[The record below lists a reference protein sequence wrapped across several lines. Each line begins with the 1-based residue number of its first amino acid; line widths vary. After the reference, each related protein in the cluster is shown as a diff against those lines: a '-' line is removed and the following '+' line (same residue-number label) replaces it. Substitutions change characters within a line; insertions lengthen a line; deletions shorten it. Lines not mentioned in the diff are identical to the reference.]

1 MLINNS
7 IYSSQTIFNSNRHEV
22 SEDYHNNDHEINQ
35 LLESPPS
42 LKNNVKLR
50 EAVAET
56 ATSNKEQEIA
66 DSLLGAID
74 DHTIQLEA
82 ISNWTEGGLSA
93 FKGALEM
100 MAQNMIS
107 NKPNQGEY
115 GSYYEDLFQLV
126 LMDVLANASEYNV
139 ANDVVF
145 MQFLSWSLE
154 YIGTGQHNSWVETLP
169 DPEQCSP
176 GNIPTANN
184 NGGNRGNHL
193 VKIADCVWYGIS
205 KGINE
210 GTIPSNSLAARLM
223 SFICK
228 NDNEAVGSEQEGI
241 KNISSHLPPCI
252 YENLYTANQD
262 CNQVV
267 SANQGFYNPNQG
279 GWITNDNNNMS
290 PLMRLTAL
298 SYFLKDLEE
307 LSTSAVN
314 TILYGDLEQINDLYK
329 KLFNVTDQNL
339 QMSESLT
346 APDIYHYIIRWN
358 KGNPTSGTNDCN
370 DPSLEHDDNG
380 WQNCA
385 ANHNSENRPSG
396 VNISLDFAG
405 ELNFEWL
412 NDLAENYPKRIL
424 GDEDIKEIN
433 RLGDSVKMIMQ
444 TLKYWFQIMRDERVA
459 IARNI

>member
-1 MLINNS
+1 MLISNS
-7 IYSSQTIFNSNRHEV
+7 IYSSQNISNSNRNEV
-22 SEDYHNNDHEINQ
+22 SENYRNNDNEINQ
-35 LLESPPS
+35 LLENPPS

-50 EAVAET
+50 EAIAET

-100 MAQNMIS
+100 IAQNMIS
-107 NKPNQGEY
+107 NKPSTGEY

-126 LMDVLANASEYNV
+126 LMDVLANAEQYGFSDNNQNR
-139 ANDVVF
+139 NDVF

-169 DPEQCSP
+169 NPEDYANNQTPSP
-176 GNIPTANN
+176 GS
-184 NGGNRGNHL
+184 GGNKGNHL
-193 VKIADCVWYGIS
+193 VKIADCVWYGIQKS
-205 KGINE
+205 IKDGS
-210 GTIPSNSLAARLM
+210 IPSNSLAARLM
-223 SFICK
+223 NFICE
-228 NDNEAVGSEQEGI
+228 NSDVNSEGI
-241 KNISSHLPPCI
+241 SEHLPSSI
-252 YENLYTANQD
+252 YNNLYTASGGH
-262 CNQVV
+262 VV
-267 SANQGFYNPNQG
+267 SENQGFYNPNTG
-279 GWITNDNNNMS
+279 GWITNNNNQMS

-298 SYFLKDLEE
+298 SYILKDKEE
-307 LSTSAVN
+307 LSTSDVN
-314 TILYGDLEQINDLYK
+314 TILYGSLEDINNLYK
-329 KLFNVTDQNL
+329 KLFNVTNVSQHT
-339 QMSESLT
+339 SESMP

-358 KGNPTSGTNDCN
+358 KGEPTSGNEECTD
-370 DPSLEHDDNG
+370 SALEHDNNG
-380 WQNCA
+380 WQNCS
-385 ANHNSENRPSG
+385 ANHSSSTRPNG
-396 VNISLDFAG
+396 VSISLDFAG
-405 ELNFEWL
+405 ELNISWL
-412 NDLAENYPKRIL
+412 NDLSKNYPKRIL

>member
-100 MAQNMIS
+100 IAQNML
-107 NKPNQGEY
+107 NNPPKNGEY

-126 LMDVLANASEYNV
+126 LMDVLANAEDYGFSQ
-139 ANDVVF
+139 DQKF
-145 MQFLSWSLE
+145 MQFLAWGLE
-154 YIGTGQHNSWVETLP
+154 YIGTGQHSSWVENLP
-169 DPEQCSP
+169 DPDTISNGTKP
-176 GNIPTANN
+176 GSNDYD
-184 NGGNRGNHL
+184 GNKKNHL
-193 VKIADCVWYGIS
+193 AKIADYLWKSIASKVGDEIPGTSLASRLMEYLSRDESNSVGIS
-205 KGINE
+205 
-210 GTIPSNSLAARLM
+210 SSLPNKLSETLKTGDGNNAVSSETGYYDA
-223 SFICK
+223 
-228 NDNEAVGSEQEGI
+228 DNG
-241 KNISSHLPPCI
+241 
-252 YENLYTANQD
+252 
-262 CNQVV
+262 
-267 SANQGFYNPNQG
+267 G
-279 GWITNDNNNMS
+279 GWITNRNNNMS
-290 PLMRLTAL
+290 PMMRLVLL
-298 SYFLKDLEE
+298 SNILYELEE
-307 LSTSAVN
+307 LSTSDLN
-314 TILYGDLEQINDLYK
+314 TILYGDLKSINECYK
-329 KLFNVTDQNL
+329 KLFKVSSDTATSQSSHLEKPHPDNVYQ
-339 QMSESLT
+339 
-346 APDIYHYIIRWN
+346 YIIQFD
-358 KGNPTSGTNDCN
+358 ND
-370 DPSLEHDDNG
+370 DDSVHKPSTREPLPQDDHG
-380 WQNCA
+380 WQDSSL
-385 ANHNSENRPSG
+385 NHVTTTRPSSAT
-396 VNISLDFAG
+396 ISLDFAG
-405 ELNFEWL
+405 DLDRNWL
-412 NDLAENYPKRIL
+412 DKLSQNYPKRIL